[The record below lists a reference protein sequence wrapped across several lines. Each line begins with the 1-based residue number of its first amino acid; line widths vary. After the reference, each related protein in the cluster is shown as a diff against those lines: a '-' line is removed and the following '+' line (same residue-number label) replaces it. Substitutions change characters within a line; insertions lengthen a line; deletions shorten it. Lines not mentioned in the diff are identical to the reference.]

1 MSATPASRLGTSRL
15 GTSRLGTSRLGWYG
29 RRIARM
35 TPAEVAWRARDQV
48 LAAAWSRRQVSR
60 AQMVSIGPPPQA
72 GERRFSTVLPPEAA
86 ARVCGDTRAA
96 VLASAD
102 RLLRGEW
109 EVLGVTRTDMVRPD
123 WFRDPAT
130 GRRSAP
136 GRYAFRIDH
145 RSDEQVGNIKQVW
158 EISRLQHLT
167 LLATAWFLT
176 QEEKYANRVA
186 DHLRSWGQ
194 ENPFLSGVHWTS
206 GIELGV
212 RMISLAWIRR
222 LLDDWP
228 GAGDLFEGN
237 DVTLQ
242 QIHWHQQYLASFRS
256 RGSSANNHVIAEAAG
271 QLVASCAFP
280 WFPASERWRDK
291 AAQVLERELI
301 RNTFPSGIGR
311 ELATDYQCFVAELGL
326 LAAVEAEVAGHPL
339 SPGTWQRLCAMAD
352 SAAALVDA
360 RLRPPRQGDSDEGRA
375 LLLDAPAAN
384 SWPSFLALAQTLV
397 GRLDWWP
404 TPPADARSVLVSSL
418 AAAPRQIAPGQ
429 IAPREIALGQIA
441 PRPIEGRPPQ
451 RPTRFADAGLTL
463 LRTSGEDEIWCRC
476 DGGPHG
482 YLSIAAHAH
491 ADALSVEVRHAGVD
505 ILADPGTYCYHGE
518 RAWRSYF
525 RSTIAHNTAEL
536 DGRNQSSEGGPFL
549 WVRHADA
556 REIEVI
562 DDGDIASWTAEH
574 DGYASLDPPAR
585 HRRSVLLD
593 RASSSINIVDQIEGG
608 QHDLR
613 LAFHLGPELQAKL
626 DGSCAALRWPTAS
639 APGAARLELP
649 AGLNWTLHRGETD
662 PILGWYSGGLGR
674 RVPAFTLL
682 GCGRSAPGIPLTT
695 RLEFFDPAKAKR
707 PVVLRSA
714 VSRHFSDVLLAEASA
729 MRKETR

>member
-1 MSATPASRLGTSRL
+1 
-15 GTSRLGTSRLGWYG
+15 
-29 RRIARM
+29 
-35 TPAEVAWRARDQV
+35 
-48 LAAAWSRRQVSR
+48 
-60 AQMVSIGPPPQA
+60 MVSIGPPPQA

-404 TPPADARSVLVSSL
+404 TPPADARSVLVSLAGPRSPSDRPAGDRPGSDRPAPDRRQA
-418 AAAPRQIAPGQ
+418 AAAPDPICRRGTDVAAHQRRGRDLVPVRRRSARIPQ
-429 IAPREIALGQIA
+429 HRR
-441 PRPIEGRPPQ
+441 PRPRRRP
-451 RPTRFADAGLTL
+451 
-463 LRTSGEDEIWCRC
+463 
-476 DGGPHG
+476 
-482 YLSIAAHAH
+482 
-491 ADALSVEVRHAGVD
+491 V
-505 ILADPGTYCYHGE
+505 
-518 RAWRSYF
+518 
-525 RSTIAHNTAEL
+525 
-536 DGRNQSSEGGPFL
+536 
-549 WVRHADA
+549 
-556 REIEVI
+556 
-562 DDGDIASWTAEH
+562 
-574 DGYASLDPPAR
+574 
-585 HRRSVLLD
+585 RRSPPRGRGHPRRSRHLLLSR
-593 RASSSINIVDQIEGG
+593 RAC
-608 QHDLR
+608 
-613 LAFHLGPELQAKL
+613 LAFLFPVH
-626 DGSCAALRWPTAS
+626 
-639 APGAARLELP
+639 
-649 AGLNWTLHRGETD
+649 HR
-662 PILGWYSGGLGR
+662 
-674 RVPAFTLL
+674 A
-682 GCGRSAPGIPLTT
+682 
-695 RLEFFDPAKAKR
+695 
-707 PVVLRSA
+707 
-714 VSRHFSDVLLAEASA
+714 
-729 MRKETR
+729 